1 MFAALESRN
10 FRLFVVGQSI
20 SLIGTWMSQ
29 TAALW
34 LVYHLSSSPFLLGVV
49 GFASQLPIFLMAP
62 LAGVWVDRVHRHR
75 LLVFTQVC
83 SMLQSFALAGLTLS
97 GRMTPGWLI
106 ALSLVQGVINGLD
119 LPVRQALVVAFVPK
133 RAHLTNAIALNSS
146 LFNLA
151 RLIGP
156 AIAGLTIAAVGAG
169 MCFLIDA
176 FSYAAVIISLL
187 MMRLKVPPKRTNLR
201 HPLVEMREGF
211 EAAFGYR
218 PIRALLIMVA
228 IISAVG
234 FSYVVLTPLFARD
247 VFGGDARVLGYLM
260 SASGAGA
267 LAGALY
273 LGTRKGVRGLG
284 IVMTV
289 GGVSMG
295 AGLIMFASS
304 KLLPFACFS
313 LALVGLGGVLLMA
326 SSNTVVQALVT
337 EERRGRV
344 MSIFTMAFTGTM
356 PFGNLLV
363 GWLAGRVGARPTLI
377 ASGAICLVTSAVFY
391 RLLPGLRAAA
401 APELARLETAE
412 VE

>member
-1 MFAALESRN
+1 MFAALQSRN
-10 FRLFVVGQSI
+10 YRLFFVGQSI

-34 LVYHLSSSPFLLGVV
+34 LVYHLSSSAFLLGMV
-49 GFASQLPIFLMAP
+49 GFASQLPIFVMQP
-62 LAGVWVDRVHRHR
+62 LAGVWVDRVNRHR

-106 ALSLVQGVINGLD
+106 TLSLVQGLINGLD

-133 RAHLTNAIALNSS
+133 REHLTNAIALNSS

-156 AIAGLTIAAVGAG
+156 AIAGITIATVGAG

-176 FSYAAVIISLL
+176 FSYGAVIISLF
-187 MMRLKVPPKRTNLR
+187 MMRLPLPPKRTNIR

-211 EAAFGYR
+211 ASAFGYR
-218 PIRALLIMVA
+218 PMRALLIMVA

-234 FSYVVLTPLFARD
+234 FSYAVLTPLFARD
-247 VFGGDARVLGYLM
+247 VFAGDARVLGYLM
-260 SASGAGA
+260 SASGIGA
-267 LAGALY
+267 LAGATY
-273 LGTRKGVRGLG
+273 LGTRRGVRGLG
-284 IVMTV
+284 MVMVLGGTLMGV
-289 GGVSMG
+289 GLNALS
-295 AGLIMFASS
+295 SS
-304 KLLPFACFS
+304 KFLALACFS

-326 SSNTVVQALVT
+326 SSNTVVQTLVS

-344 MSIFTMAFTGTM
+344 LSIFTMAFTGTM

-363 GWLAGRVGARPTLI
+363 GWLAGRIGPRVTLI
-377 ASGAICLVTSAVFY
+377 ASGAICLLTSAVFF

>member
-1 MFAALESRN
+1 MRWGQMFAALESRN
-10 FRLFVVGQSI
+10 FRLFFVGQSI

-34 LVYHLSSSPFLLGVV
+34 LVYHLSSSPFLLGMV

-62 LAGVWVDRVHRHR
+62 LAGVWVDRVHRQR

-97 GRMTPGWLI
+97 GQMTPGWLI
-106 ALSLVQGVINGLD
+106 ALSLVQGLINGLD

-133 RAHLTNAIALNSS
+133 REHLTNAIALNSS

-151 RLIGP
+151 RPIRP
-156 AIAGLTIAAVGAG
+156 AIAGLTIAAVSAG

-176 FSYAAVIISLL
+176 FSYAAVIVSLL
-187 MMRLKVPPKRTNLR
+187 MMRLSLPPKRTNIR

-211 EAAFGYR
+211 VAALGYR

-234 FSYVVLTPLFARD
+234 FSYSVLTPLFARD
-247 VFGGDARVLGYLM
+247 VFAGDARVLGYLM
-260 SASGAGA
+260 SASGVGA

-273 LGTRKGVRGLG
+273 LGTRQGVRGLG
-284 IVMTV
+284 TVMTV

-295 AGLIMFASS
+295 GGLILFASS
-304 KLLPFACFS
+304 KLLPLACCS

-326 SSNTVVQALVT
+326 SSNTVVQTLVT

-391 RLLPGLRAAA
+391 RLLPG
-401 APELARLETAE
+401 
-412 VE
+412 